1 MEEDAGKS
9 VHDLDPTHTLLDYNR
24 CGVPLVEMVTE
35 PVLRSAS
42 DAARFVAEIRRI
54 VRYLG
59 VSDGNMEEGSL
70 RCDANISIRPTG
82 TTPLGTKTE
91 IKNMNSFRHI
101 EQAITYEAARQQA
114 CLERGEAVVQETR
127 LWDVASGVTRSMRS
141 KEDAHDYRYF
151 PDPDLPPMIV
161 SDELLA
167 SVAATLPELP
177 RQRYARYV
185 TDWGISPTDAE
196 TLVEERHRA
205 DLFEGVV
212 SRMGPPAIKLV
223 CGTMLTHVLRL
234 EESGSASAPLSV
246 EALLGVC
253 MLRQSDRIAS
263 ASVAPLIERLAT
275 AAEGTSAEAAAE
287 ALGVLITATEGDDT
301 LSQLVAEVL
310 SRHTAEV
317 ARYRDGEQQ
326 LIGFFIGQ
334 VMRAYDGAANPKH
347 VRTLLIEQLG

>member
-1 MEEDAGKS
+1 
-9 VHDLDPTHTLLDYNR
+9 
-24 CGVPLVEMVTE
+24 
-35 PVLRSAS
+35 
-42 DAARFVAEIRRI
+42 
-54 VRYLG
+54 
-59 VSDGNMEEGSL
+59 
-70 RCDANISIRPTG
+70 
-82 TTPLGTKTE
+82 
-91 IKNMNSFRHI
+91 
-101 EQAITYEAARQQA
+101 
-114 CLERGEAVVQETR
+114 
-127 LWDVASGVTRSMRS
+127 
-141 KEDAHDYRYF
+141 
-151 PDPDLPPMIV
+151 PDLPPMIV

-212 SRMGPPAIKLV
+212 SRMGPSAIKLV

-246 EALLGVC
+246 EALLDVC
-253 MLRQSDRIAS
+253 RLRQSDRIAS

-287 ALGVLITATEGDDT
+287 ALGVLITAVEGDDT
-301 LSQLVAEVL
+301 LNQLVAEVL
-310 SRHTAEV
+310 ARHAAEV